1 MSSLKFCLPFTELK
15 RKVNEELS
23 EEYLLKRFTLSEL
36 LIQEIK
42 KPRVKKKKGYK
53 NFFFFLAP
61 KKAKNI
67 DVSVI

>member
-42 KPRVKKKKGYK
+42 KPRVKKKKGY
-53 NFFFFLAP
+53 NFTYITTC
-61 KKAKNI
+61 K
-67 DVSVI
+67 V

>member
-53 NFFFFLAP
+53 NFLNQIAT

>member
-42 KPRVKKKKGYK
+42 KPRVKKKKGYT
-53 NFFFFLAP
+53 NFLNQIAP

>member
-42 KPRVKKKKGYK
+42 KPRVKKKKGSK
-53 NFFFFLAP
+53 NFLNQIAQ